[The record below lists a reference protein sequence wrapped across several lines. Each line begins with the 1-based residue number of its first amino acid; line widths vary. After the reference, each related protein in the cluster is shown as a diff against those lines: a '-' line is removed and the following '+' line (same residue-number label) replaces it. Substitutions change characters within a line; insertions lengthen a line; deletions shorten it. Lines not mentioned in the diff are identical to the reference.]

1 MIMVTGGAFAGKREF
16 VKKQFGLREE
26 DIIRGEDCS
35 PEDVF
40 AAKCVD
46 HYERIIRR
54 IMDGGAGQD
63 DVCAFTDRLLR
74 ENPGVTV
81 IMDEIGSG
89 IIPLDKSERLWR
101 EQTGRAGCRI
111 AAAADTV
118 IRVCCGIPSVIKST

>member
-40 AAKCVD
+40 
-46 HYERIIRR
+46 
-54 IMDGGAGQD
+54 D